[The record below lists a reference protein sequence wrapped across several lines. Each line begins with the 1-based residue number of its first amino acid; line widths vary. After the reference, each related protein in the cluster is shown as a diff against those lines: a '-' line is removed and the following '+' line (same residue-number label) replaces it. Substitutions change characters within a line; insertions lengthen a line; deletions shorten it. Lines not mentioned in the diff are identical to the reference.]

1 MPTASVLSEHT
12 YSRLRDMVL
21 NGTWRSGESLSER
34 ELAAKLK
41 VSRMPVREALR
52 KLQHDGL
59 LDIVPF
65 RGAFIRKLTAAEV
78 RDIYE
83 VRQAVE
89 GMAAFLAARGGGAS
103 KLAPFRA
110 LFSELPRTTAAA
122 LRKSQQTGAAFH
134 TAIIEI
140 SGNAKLLAIAESL
153 RTQIVLT
160 LNMALKHDPE
170 RVRLSIAEHLSI
182 LDAIERRDASEA
194 RERMV
199 AHLASGLES
208 RLHIL
213 TNLR

>member
-103 KLAPFRA
+103 KLAPFR
-110 LFSELPRTTAAA
+110 ELPRTTAAA